1 MGVKLGSLIMR
12 MVFGLMAVA
21 AAALMP
27 AAFADDK
34 YALLIGNQNYEM
46 NGWELAKPHD
56 DVDTLQVA
64 LIAAGFSAENITLV
78 KDGSQ
83 SQMNLAIARFITT
96 LKSSGDD
103 SVGFMY
109 FAGHGASV
117 IENNSA
123 SNFFIPVDAKPQSNE
138 ELIFV
143 GVSVTDILNRLS
155 TVDAKAIFF
164 IADSCRNPAFSDA
177 AMSTESGR
185 SISVPAETIATNR
198 DLITGS
204 GARGF
209 GMQRLRGHTFIA
221 YATAEGQ
228 VAPDDGLF
236 AEVLADYIVR
246 PGIRASE
253 ALSEALAEI
262 GSIRE
267 HRPYLSPGRAGD
279 FCFNTCTL
287 PDAIPDSAGEAVAWQ
302 AFSSLGTEAALQL
315 FLTSYPNGI
324 HAGEA
329 RAQLAALETAEE
341 TTLADAETAAPVSN
355 RSLIATVR
363 EQDFCGAYNVIG
375 ADTWTTEFHR
385 PTELNTWH
393 VFVASLPASGSIAD
407 AIDARDNWRRRFP
420 NLEFALMPTVARDQS
435 SNRRYAIVLAEGL
448 ESGEQAAEIVKF
460 ARDCGIA
467 ADAFAMQQPF

>member
-1 MGVKLGSLIMR
+1 MRMIFSLI
-12 MVFGLMAVA
+12 VFAVLA
-21 AAALMP
+21 AAPSAI
-27 AAFADDK
+27 AEDK

-46 NGWELAKPHD
+46 NGWELAKPHA
-56 DVDTLQVA
+56 DVETIQAA
-64 LIAAGFSAENITLV
+64 LITAGFAADNITLI

-96 LKSSGDD
+96 MKASGGD

-117 IENNSA
+117 IEGNNA
-123 SNFFIPVDAKPQSNE
+123 SNFFIPVDARPQSNE

-155 TVDAKAIFF
+155 SVDAKAIFF
-164 IADSCRNPAFSDA
+164 IADSCRNPAF
-177 AMSTESGR
+177 TEAVTGAVSGR
-185 SISVPAETIATNR
+185 SVSVPGETISANR
-198 DLITGS
+198 DLLTGS
-204 GARGF
+204 GTRGF

-246 PGIRASE
+246 PGIRASQ
-253 ALSEALAEI
+253 ALSDALAEI

-279 FCFNTCTL
+279 FCFNTCDL
-287 PDAIPDSAGEAVAWQ
+287 PAAIPDSAGEAVAWQ
-302 AFSSLGTEAALQL
+302 AFSSLGTQAALQL
-315 FLTSYPNGI
+315 FLTSYPNGV
-324 HAGEA
+324 HAEEA
-329 RAQLAALETAEE
+329 RARLAALTPPEEIVLAE
-341 TTLADAETAAPVSN
+341 ADTAAAPPVSN

-363 EQDFCGAYNVIG
+363 EQDFCGAYNVMG
-375 ADTWTTEFHR
+375 TDTWTKEFHK
-385 PTELNTWH
+385 PTELDTWH
-393 VFVASLPASGSIAD
+393 VFVASLPASGSLAD
-407 AIDARDNWRRRFP
+407 AMDARDSWRRRFP
-420 NLEFALMPTVARDQS
+420 NLEFALMPTVARDQR

-448 ESGEQAAEIVKF
+448 ESGAQAAEIVKF
-460 ARDCGIA
+460 ARDCGVA
-467 ADAFAMQQPF
+467 TDAFAMQQPF